1 MLPSQ
6 NLKTFVELLQ
16 IRKRGLQRNMWVFVV
31 LAILF
36 AAGYLSASV
45 WFSAT
50 SFFDS
55 KDVILLVIVFAGFI
69 GHFGSQIETINYLI
83 AFAQSLERG

>member
-1 MLPSQ
+1 MLPMQ
-6 NLKTFVELLQ
+6 KLTAFIELLQ
-16 IRKRGLQRNMWVFVV
+16 IRKKGLQRNMWIFVI

-36 AAGYLSASV
+36 SAGYLSASV

-69 GHFGSQIETINYLI
+69 GHFSGQIETINYLI
-83 AFAQSLERG
+83 AFAKTLEQG